1 MYYLCLHTI
10 KVLDPMCAP
19 NTAIYSAGEPLWRL
33 KWPLGPARVLLERSE
48 GLFRACFGAASA
60 LEMAALACPG
70 AASALKKAA
79 QACFDAASALKI
91 AILACSG
98 ATSAHKKPARACLS
112 ALSALKEACSS
123 LLFEITIQ
131 KCWSRLHSA
140 LSHCTL
146 LHFAPCMDMHGYTQV
161 YIYSNVTVHP
171 ISGAHLRD
179 PGDRGEGMG

>member
-1 MYYLCLHTI
+1 M
-10 KVLDPMCAP
+10 
-19 NTAIYSAGEPLWRL
+19 
-33 KWPLGPARVLLERSE
+33 LLESSE

-146 LHFAPCMDMHGYTQV
+146 LHFAPCMDM
-161 YIYSNVTVHP
+161 
-171 ISGAHLRD
+171 RD
-179 PGDRGEGMG
+179 AVRACCPRSLFESAGLCFTLL

>member
-1 MYYLCLHTI
+1 MLLWATRA
-10 KVLDPMCAP
+10 AP
-19 NTAIYSAGEPLWRL
+19 NESIFSRPQTGQQLHKQMPSNLKVHVFLTRSARYLPLNSCRKAWRLCTLWSFSAPAAPAKTLLFTAREPLWHS

-98 ATSAHKKPARACLS
+98 ATSALKKP
-112 ALSALKEACSS
+112 
-123 LLFEITIQ
+123 
-131 KCWSRLHSA
+131 
-140 LSHCTL
+140 
-146 LHFAPCMDMHGYTQV
+146 V
-161 YIYSNVTVHP
+161 
-171 ISGAHLRD
+171 
-179 PGDRGEGMG
+179 

>member
-1 MYYLCLHTI
+1 M
-10 KVLDPMCAP
+10 
-19 NTAIYSAGEPLWRL
+19 
-33 KWPLGPARVLLERSE
+33 LLERSE
-48 GLFRACFGAASA
+48 GLFRTCFGAASA

-146 LHFAPCMDMHGYTQV
+146 LHFAPCMDMCDAVRACCPRSLFESAGLCFT
-161 YIYSNVTVHP
+161 
-171 ISGAHLRD
+171 LL
-179 PGDRGEGMG
+179 